1 MKQFSHT
8 STDLNIVS
16 SVALGNKL
24 MSIQLGD
31 LPSADFIHGDFA
43 GVIKGVADSKV
54 LVTLLELDSVSVWD
68 IPLDEAGMLESICTH
83 FMENDF
89 KELAELLEDNKN
101 SIIAMGIE
109 QFAQHWDENLE
120 NLLYERAAKSGKI
133 KHPRQEKSFEL
144 VLRKAHPLRHQ
155 KAQHPLAKHFVSH
168 VWPTIHQDMRIELS
182 HA

>member
-1 MKQFSHT
+1 MKQFSQN

-24 MSIQLGD
+24 MTIQLGD
-31 LPSADFIHGDFA
+31 LPTADIVHDDFA
-43 GVIKGVADSKV
+43 GIITGVANPDV
-54 LVTLLELDSVSVWD
+54 LVTLLELDNVGVWD
-68 IPLDEAGMLESICTH
+68 VPLDEPGMLESICKH
-83 FMENDF
+83 FVENDF
-89 KELAELLEDNKN
+89 KELADLLEQNKDT
-101 SIIAMGIE
+101 ILAMGIQ

-133 KHPRQEKSFEL
+133 KHARQEKNFQL

-155 KAQHPLAKHFVSH
+155 KTQHPLAKHFVTH
-168 VWPTIHQDMRIELS
+168 VWPTIHQDMRMELS

>member
-1 MKQFSHT
+1 MKHFSHT
-8 STDLNIVS
+8 STDFNIVS

-31 LPSADFIHGDFA
+31 LPSADFIHGDIA
-43 GVIKGVADSKV
+43 GIIKGVANSQV
-54 LVTLLELDSVSVWD
+54 LVTLLELDSVNVWD
-68 IPLDEAGMLESICTH
+68 IPLDEPGMVESMCNH
-83 FMENDF
+83 FKENDF
-89 KELAELLEDNKN
+89 KELADLLEENKEK
-101 SIIAMGIE
+101 IIAMGIQ

-120 NLLYERAAKSGKI
+120 NMLYERAAKSGKI

-155 KAQHPLAKHFVSH
+155 KTQHPLAKHFISH
-168 VWPTIHQDMRIELS
+168 VWPTIHQDMRTQLS